1 MSGIRLPYPH
11 QGQRAVRSQA
21 KRHNWLAAGRRW
33 RKTTLCMAIAVE
45 GAARFGE
52 YLWGAPTYDQVRVS
66 WDETKRAGG
75 RSIAFSQMRMEAT
88 LPNGGKIVYRSL
100 DNPDNARGHTGDGV
114 VIDEAGFVKEAA
126 WYGVLRPVLIDTG
139 GWSWVIGTPNGRN
152 WFWREFEA
160 ARGREDSMA
169 WQAPTLG
176 VEITP
181 NGLIRKPHP
190 LENPNIAFE
199 EIEKLW
205 RTMPERTFRQEI
217 LAEFIEDT
225 GGVFRRVL
233 AAATL
238 EPQEQPTPGHQY
250 VMGVDWGK
258 SNDWTVITVW
268 DATTNDLVALDRFN
282 QIDYAFQMERLRVLV
297 DRWRPD
303 CIRPEVNSMGEPL
316 VEQLQREGLPVT
328 PFVTTNASKAA
339 AVEALAL
346 AFERGDIHIIND
358 ATLIAELQA
367 FEMSRTI
374 TGMTRYAAPEGMH
387 DDCVMSAVMGYS
399 AIAETG
405 PLLL

>member
-1 MSGIRLPYPH
+1 MSRIRLPYPH
-11 QGQRAVRSQA
+11 QGQRIVREQA
-21 KRHNWLAAGRRW
+21 KRHNVLAAGRRW
-33 RKTTLCMAIAVE
+33 RKTTLCMSIAVE
-45 GAARFGE
+45 SAARYGE
-52 YLWGAPTYDQVRVS
+52 YVWAAPTYDQVRIG
-66 WDETKRAGG
+66 WEETRRAG
-75 RSIAFSQMRMEAT
+75 RSSIEFTQQSMTAT
-88 LPNGGKIVYRSL
+88 LPNGGKIIYRSL
-100 DNPDNARGHTGDGV
+100 DDPEHARGHTGNGL
-114 VIDEAGFVKEAA
+114 VIDEAADVKERA
-126 WYGVLRPVLIDTG
+126 WYEVMRPVLMDTG
-139 GWSWVIGTPNGRN
+139 GWSWLIGTPKGHN

-160 ARGREDSMA
+160 AKTRDDSMA

-176 VEITP
+176 VEITAM
-181 NGLIRKPHP
+181 GLIRKPHP
-190 LENPNIAFE
+190 LENPNIPFE
-199 EIEKLW
+199 EIVNLW
-205 RTMPERTFRQEI
+205 KTMPERSFGQEI
-217 LAEFIEDT
+217 LAEFIEDA

-238 EPQEQPTPGHQY
+238 QPQDEPTVGHQY

-258 SNDWTVITVW
+258 ANDWTVITVW
-268 DATTNDLVALDRFN
+268 DATDKALVALDRFN

-316 VEQLQREGLPVT
+316 VEQLQREGLPVV

-367 FEMSRTI
+367 FEMSRTV

-387 DDCVMSAVMGYS
+387 DDMVMSAVFGYS

>member
-1 MSGIRLPYPH
+1 MVELDVRPH
-11 QGQRAVRSQA
+11 KGQAQV
-21 KRHNWLAAGRRW
+21 HNDPARFKVLACGRRW
-33 RKTTLCMAIAVE
+33 GKTRLGVNECLEV
-45 GAARFGE
+45 AAQGGRA
-52 YLWGAPTYDQVRVS
+52 WWVAPTYRMTEVGWRPLRQLATKLGWQVRLGDKQVM
-66 WDETKRAGG
+66 A
-75 RSIAFSQMRMEAT
+75 
-88 LPNGGKIVYRSL
+88 PNGGEVSVRSSDNYDALRGEGL
-100 DNPDNARGHTGDGV
+100 DFV
-114 VIDEAGFVKEAA
+114 VLDECAFIAEPTWTEA
-126 WYGVLRPVLIDTG
+126 LRPALSDRLGKAMFI
-139 GWSWVIGTPNGRN
+139 STPKGRN
-152 WFWREFEA
+152 WFWRYWQLGQDTAQSEWRSWQFPTASNPFIKASEIEA
-160 ARGREDSMA
+160 ARHS
-169 WQAPTLG
+169 L
-176 VEITP
+176 
-181 NGLIRKPHP
+181 
-190 LENPNIAFE
+190 
-199 EIEKLW
+199 
-205 RTMPERTFRQEI
+205 PERTFEQEY
-217 LAEFIEDT
+217 LAHFMDDA

-233 AAATL
+233 AAAVL
-238 EPQEQPTPGHQY
+238 EPQDAPTPGHQY

-268 DATTNDLVALDRFN
+268 DATTHDLVALDRFN

-297 DRWRPD
+297 DRWQPD

-367 FEMSRTI
+367 FEMSRTV

-387 DDCVMSAVMGYS
+387 DDMVMSAVMGYS